1 MRLTRIHV
9 PGPLTEGAQIF
20 LPAQAGEHLTRVLRL
35 PPGAPFILFN
45 GAGGEFSAALKA
57 SAGKNVVAQVL
68 AHSNVERESPLQITL
83 LQGIARGERMDL
95 IVQKAT
101 ELGVTRIVPFL
112 AERSVVKLD
121 AKQRVRKREH
131 WQAIAISA
139 CEQCGRNR
147 VAEVIEPMTL
157 GDATNSLAEENL
169 RCLLAAEAGDS
180 LAQVAARIASRPIVL
195 LIGPE
200 GGLADNEQSFALA
213 NGFTAARLGPRVMRT
228 ETAGLAAIA
237 LLQTLAGDFR

>member
-157 GDATNSLAEENL
+157 GDAINSLAEENL